1 MVYFKILKMSSITK
15 VIDCWGWGSSCFNL
29 KSVRGVSCFFTGW
42 MGRSDPLAPSW
53 CLAGV
58 EWNDK
63 HGPSGG
69 AASPTCQSFCVQ
81 SFSRWFPGSS
91 VSGPCHMSHYSRPR
105 NDYRNIQG
113 TFRAWSQHRGRKR
126 HTLGKFLEVKY
137 ICWHRVH
144 CWVLGV
150 SLLWKTVHC
159 TYMNYCYHD
168 RHYYLVDCYIKVY
181 ISYSSPQI

>member
-1 MVYFKILKMSSITK
+1 MIVGVGVVPVLISKVSEGCHVSSPGE
-15 VIDCWGWGSSCFNL
+15 W
-29 KSVRGVSCFFTGW
+29 
-42 MGRSDPLAPSW
+42 
-53 CLAGV
+53 AGV
-58 EWNDK
+58 THLPLHGAWQEWSEMINMARAVECA
-63 HGPSGG
+63 GG

-150 SLLWKTVHC
+150 SLLWKTVHR